1 MKDPTADWDREER
14 EGLDDFSAELRALRE
29 RHAADPPIDVLRAA
43 REDAVPAEARD
54 RALHHLEHSRWS
66 RTLADGLD
74 QLTPE
79 LTAEDADRLLH
90 RIRGR
95 TRTAAAPARFLRW
108 RDALAFAGLAA
119 VVTLAVQLPTWRT
132 APPAAGPTT
141 TPSASAAA
149 APEPPAMVLALTK
162 PELKLSFSAL
172 QWRGSA
178 GDNPLITDLAPGFD
192 AFRRDDFAE
201 TARRLEPL
209 AQKHVGSVEVFF
221 YLGVSRLMQN
231 DLPGARRALE
241 TALGVADQ
249 AFAPDVAWYLA
260 IAEERSGDRA
270 SARARLDRICREGGP
285 RAADAC
291 EGARRL
297 P

>member
-1 MKDPTADWDREER
+1 MTDPTADWDRDEHEA
-14 EGLDDFSAELRALRE
+14 LDAFTAELRALRE
-29 RHAADPPIDVLRAA
+29 RHAADLPIDVLRAA
-43 REDAVPAEARD
+43 REDVVPPDVRE
-54 RALHHLEHSRWS
+54 RALRDLAQGRWG
-66 RTLADGLD
+66 RTLADQLD
-74 QLTPE
+74 ELSPSLTS
-79 LTAEDADRLLH
+79 ADADRLLE
-90 RIRGR
+90 RIRSLAR
-95 TRTAAAPARFLRW
+95 TRPAAATLGW
-108 RDALAFAGLAA
+108 RHIFAFAGMAA
-119 VVTLAVQLPTWRT
+119 VLTLAVQLPSWRV
-132 APPAAGPTT
+132 PPPVADSGEPATGVLTPDPPT
-141 TPSASAAA
+141 
-149 APEPPAMVLALTK
+149 MVLALTK

-201 TARRLEPL
+201 AARRLEPL
-209 AQKHVGSVEVFF
+209 TQKHQGSVEVFF

-241 TALGVADQ
+241 TARSVADQ

-260 IAEERSGDRA
+260 VADERSGDRA
-270 SARARLDRICREGGP
+270 SARARLDWICREDGP

-291 EGARRL
+291 EGARRI